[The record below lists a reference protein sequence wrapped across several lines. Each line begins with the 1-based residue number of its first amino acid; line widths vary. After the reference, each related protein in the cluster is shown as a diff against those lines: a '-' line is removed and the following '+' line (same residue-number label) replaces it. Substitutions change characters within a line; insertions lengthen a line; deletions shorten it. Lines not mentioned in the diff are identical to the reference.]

1 MPVKVDTPANGPHDV
16 GASAPARAP
25 DAAGG
30 PAKPPA
36 DAIVV
41 PPTPTAQS
49 DPDVLNSAPTADG
62 GALHVAISPPTKR
75 TSHLDSTPSAST
87 GGGGTLHRRTLSAD
101 DRPTF
106 RSVVDA
112 DLVPA
117 APVTAP
123 LVSVEEDADLA
134 TLPAPLHQIT
144 AKSTPSLTSR
154 ETLGSRESDPAS
166 RPTRSTLA
174 LDAFRR
180 WDSGETEIIVVATTT
195 KGAGGAKS
203 ACADLPPTQRGPF
216 LHAQHAASAPV
227 PLRKHD
233 AGVGKSHKSVLA
245 SLMKNARS
253 PTASPSPPPFGPS
266 PEPVAEEDLVAVTAD
281 AVKAQPVA
289 AAAKSA
295 AVAVPTTRAA
305 NSGTTTPCSSYP
317 PSTTPT
323 YQGPVSSDA
332 KSRGGSRQTL
342 ADSASTR
349 ARYAAGP
356 IPLPPRLAFAY
367 KFTIPSKGGLA
378 SVPSPDGISSSYST
392 SSADSKERE
401 LRSYAGPTRSDEL
414 VLVAEESAGGK
425 TVVGQKQHHHRR
437 ASSPDGGMYQGR
449 QARSP
454 RMHGELHHP
463 REVVPEAKDDE
474 EGPLVIDTKK
484 SGKSTSRPLL
494 AVSPAGVAAKH
505 EDAKTAEPPTTG
517 PPSPLDLDGPRR
529 AMPYDMRRLS
539 GTTTPGAMSSM
550 RSRCA
555 TNSAGSV
562 NDPELDAIL
571 QDDGDDDARK
581 KQTFDVQRYAVK
593 AGGTLSRKESIKGD
607 GLLGSDNALHSPQG
621 THTNRIPSHV
631 SLLNRLFH
639 SGSSTPAADP
649 TSSPG
654 SPVHGS
660 AAGGGT
666 ASPPPGLSPH
676 TKRGSHSN
684 LFKKSGSFIEK
695 LDKFVHSDHH
705 HHHHLHL
712 HNHGANQSPM
722 LSPTAQPTHHSHLIA
737 SPSDGSTAQVSE
749 PCSSGSLP
757 RSVVDAS
764 STASPVAPHPTA
776 QPQPEVPPPRPM
788 SPMLMFLNRKRSDAS
803 PAKTAGTSSKLT
815 RSNSESSLHEKYGV
829 TKEFLGKGANATV
842 RLAHKVDH
850 HHHGHHHGHHGHG
863 HHGHGHHRGSEHHH
877 DQASMSRGA
886 SSTAASSGS
895 NHGTGHGL
903 IGSETS
909 SVASPVPNGS
919 TLARGGSTSHHGSG
933 NLIGASGYGSPS
945 AGSPAMPPAGSHSS
959 LAPQG
964 PGVEQLYAI
973 KKFRKR
979 RRDETERDYVK
990 QVSSEFCIS
999 SSLHHPHVIM
1009 TVDLIQDEHDNWCE
1023 VMEYMPGGDLFSR
1036 IATGPPMSDGE
1047 INCLF
1052 AQLVAGVAYLHSVGV
1067 SHRDLKPENLLLD
1080 QDGRTLKIAD
1090 FGTSEVYRVPWSTE
1104 KRKVKGAVGSDPY
1117 IAPEAWAGKPYD
1129 ADKIDVWAVGI
1140 IYFVMKHKTI
1150 PWKAAM
1156 PNNPHYARYLE
1167 TKGTGQFEYIEDLD
1181 MGPRTLLYK
1190 LLEPDP
1196 VKRIAMDE
1204 VQRDPWF
1211 QTIQAC
1217 QPDHPVWTHAH
1228 STGMSSRG

>member
-1 MPVKVDTPANGPHDV
+1 MPVKVDTPTTGPDDA
-16 GASAPARAP
+16 GASVPARAP

-30 PAKPPA
+30 PAKPPT
-36 DAIVV
+36 DVTVI
-41 PPTPTAQS
+41 PPTPTVHS
-49 DPDVLNSAPTADG
+49 DSDGLNSAPVTDG
-62 GALHVAISPPTKR
+62 SALHVAISPPVKR
-75 TSHLDSTPSAST
+75 TLHLDLTPSAGT

-101 DRPTF
+101 DRPSF

-112 DLVPA
+112 DPVPN
-117 APVTAP
+117 APVAAP

-134 TLPAPLHQIT
+134 PLPAPLHQIT

-154 ETLGSRESDPAS
+154 ETLGSQGSDAGS

-195 KGAGGAKS
+195 KGAKGGTKS
-203 ACADLPPTQRGPF
+203 PCAEVPPTQRGPF

-227 PLRKHD
+227 PLRKQD

-253 PTASPSPPPFGPS
+253 PTASPSPV
-266 PEPVAEEDLVAVTAD
+266 PVAEENVALAPAD
-281 AVKAQPVA
+281 AVKPEPAT
-289 AAAKSA
+289 AKSA
-295 AVAVPTTRAA
+295 AVAVPATRAA
-305 NSGTTTPCSSYP
+305 DTGTTTPCSSYP

-342 ADSASTR
+342 NDASATR
-349 ARYAAGP
+349 AKYAAGP

-378 SVPSPDGISSSYST
+378 SLPSPDGISSSHSA

-401 LRSYAGPTRSDEL
+401 LGSYSGPTRSDEL
-414 VLVAEESAGGK
+414 LAPEESVAGK
-425 TVVGQKQHHHRR
+425 SAAQKQQHHRR

-449 QARSP
+449 HARSP
-454 RMHGELHHP
+454 RVHGELHHP
-463 REVVPEAKDDE
+463 REAVPEAKDDE

-484 SGKSTSRPLL
+484 SGKTGSRPVL
-494 AVSPAGVAAKH
+494 AVSPVGDVAKR
-505 EDAKTAEPPTTG
+505 EDATAAEPPTTVPTSPITG

-529 AMPYDMRRLS
+529 AMHYDMRRPS
-539 GTTTPGAMSSM
+539 GTATPGTVSPM

-571 QDDGDDDARK
+571 HDDGDDDARK
-581 KQTFDVQRYAVK
+581 KKAFDVQRYAVK

-607 GLLGSDNALHSPQG
+607 TLLGSDHALQSPQG

-639 SGSSTPAADP
+639 SGSSSHAAEA

-666 ASPPPGLSPH
+666 ASPPSGLSPH
-676 TKRGSHSN
+676 TKRGSQSN

-695 LDKFVHSDHH
+695 LDKFVHPEHH
-705 HHHHLHL
+705 HHH
-712 HNHGANQSPM
+712 GANHSPM
-722 LSPTAQPTHHSHLIA
+722 LSPTSQPAQHSHFLA
-737 SPSDGSTAQVSE
+737 SSLDGSTPQVPE

-757 RSVVDAS
+757 RSVVDTS
-764 STASPVAPHPTA
+764 STASPVAPLPAA
-776 QPQPEVPPPRPM
+776 QSETPSPRPM

-803 PAKTAGTSSKLT
+803 AAKTTGTSSKLT

-850 HHHGHHHGHHGHG
+850 HHHGHHHGHHGH
-863 HHGHGHHRGSEHHH
+863 HGHGHHRGGGEHHH
-877 DQASMSRGA
+877 HGQTSMSHGA

-919 TLARGGSTSHHGSG
+919 TLARGGSSSHHGSG
-933 NLIGASGYGSPS
+933 NLIGAGGYGSPS
-945 AGSPAMPPAGSHSS
+945 AGSPAMPPAGSHTS

-964 PGVEQLYAI
+964 SAVEQLYAI

-1117 IAPEAWAGKPYD
+1117 IAPEEWGGKPYD
-1129 ADKIDVWAVGI
+1129 ADKVDVWAVGI

-1167 TKGTGQFEYIEDLD
+1167 TKGMGQFEYIEDLD

-1196 VKRIAMDE
+1196 VKRIVMDE

-1217 QPDHPVWTHAH
+1217 QPDRPVWTHSH
-1228 STGMSSRG
+1228 STGMSNRG

>member
-1 MPVKVDTPANGPHDV
+1 MPVKVDVPATGAAE

-25 DAAGG
+25 GAAGA
-30 PAKPPA
+30 PVKPSSA
-36 DAIVV
+36 DATVV
-41 PPTPTAQS
+41 PPTPIAQS
-49 DPDVLNSAPTADG
+49 GPDALNSAPAPDSG
-62 GALHVAISPPTKR
+62 SGLHVAISPPTKR
-75 TSHLDSTPSAST
+75 TSHFDLTPIT
-87 GGGGTLHRRTLSAD
+87 GGTLHRRTLSAD
-101 DRPTF
+101 DRPSF
-106 RSVVDA
+106 RNVDA
-112 DLVPA
+112 DPIPD

-134 TLPAPLHQIT
+134 PLPAPLHQIT

-154 ETLGSRESDPAS
+154 ETLGSRESDPGS

-203 ACADLPPTQRGPF
+203 PCAELPPTQRGPF

-227 PLRKHD
+227 PLRKQD
-233 AGVGKSHKSVLA
+233 AAMSKSHKSVLA

-253 PTASPSPPPFGPS
+253 PTASPSPV
-266 PEPVAEEDLVAVTAD
+266 PVAEETVAAAPAD
-281 AVKAQPVA
+281 AAIPEPT
-289 AAAKSA
+289 AAAKSP
-295 AVAVPTTRAA
+295 AVAVPASRAA
-305 NSGTTTPCSSYP
+305 DTGTSTPCSSFP

-342 ADSASTR
+342 ADLSTVR
-349 ARYAAGP
+349 AKLAAGP

-378 SVPSPDGISSSYST
+378 SVPSPDGISSSQSA

-401 LRSYAGPTRSDEL
+401 LGSYSGPTRSDEL
-414 VLVAEESAGGK
+414 MLVAEESVGG
-425 TVVGQKQHHHRR
+425 GRAAAQKQHHHRR

-463 REVVPEAKDDE
+463 REAVPEAKDDE
-474 EGPLVIDTKK
+474 EGPLLIDTKK
-484 SGKSTSRPLL
+484 SGKATSRPVL
-494 AVSPAGVAAKH
+494 AVSPVGDAAKH
-505 EDAKTAEPPTTG
+505 KDVTAAEPPTTG
-517 PPSPLDLDGPRR
+517 PPSPLDLDGSRR
-529 AMPYDMRRLS
+529 AMPYDMRRPL
-539 GTTTPGAMSSM
+539 GTTTPGTVSPM

-571 QDDGDDDARK
+571 HDDSDDDARK
-581 KQTFDVQRYAVK
+581 KKAFDVQRYAVK

-607 GLLGSDNALHSPQG
+607 GLLGSDHALHSPQG

-639 SGSSTPAADP
+639 SGSSTHAADA

-654 SPVHGS
+654 SPAHGS
-660 AAGGGT
+660 SAVAGGGT

-676 TKRGSHSN
+676 TKRGSQSN

-695 LDKFVHSDHH
+695 LDKFVHPENHH
-705 HHHHLHL
+705 HH
-712 HNHGANQSPM
+712 GANHSPM
-722 LSPTAQPTHHSHLIA
+722 LSPTAQPTHLSHLPA
-737 SPSDGSTAQVSE
+737 SPSDGSALQVPE

-757 RSVVDAS
+757 RSAADAS
-764 STASPVAPHPTA
+764 STPSPVAPLPAA
-776 QPQPEVPPPRPM
+776 QPQPETPSPRPM

-803 PAKTAGTSSKLT
+803 AAKTPGTSSKLT

-829 TKEFLGKGANATV
+829 AKEFLGKGANATV

-877 DQASMSRGA
+877 DHASMSRGA

-909 SVASPVPNGS
+909 SVASPGPNGS

-933 NLIGASGYGSPS
+933 NLIGAGGYGSPS
-945 AGSPAMPPAGSHSS
+945 AGSPAMPPVGSHAS

-964 PGVEQLYAI
+964 SIVEQLYAI

-1009 TVDLIQDEHDNWCE
+1009 TVDLIQDEHGNWCE

-1117 IAPEAWAGKPYD
+1117 IAPEEWAGKPYD
-1129 ADKIDVWAVGI
+1129 ADKVDVWAVGI

-1156 PNNPHYARYLE
+1156 LNNPHYARYLE

-1217 QPDHPVWTHAH
+1217 QPDHPVWTHSH
-1228 STGMSSRG
+1228 STGMSNRG

>member
-1 MPVKVDTPANGPHDV
+1 MPVKVDTPANGPDDA
-16 GASAPARAP
+16 GARAPARAP

-30 PAKPPA
+30 PAKPPPLV
-36 DAIVV
+36 DATVV
-41 PPTPTAQS
+41 PPTLTAQS
-49 DPDVLNSAPTADG
+49 DPDALNSAPATDSG
-62 GALHVAISPPTKR
+62 SALHVAISPPIKR
-75 TSHLDSTPSAST
+75 TSHLDSTPITS
-87 GGGGTLHRRTLSAD
+87 GTLHRRTLSAD
-101 DRPTF
+101 DRPSF
-106 RSVVDA
+106 HSVVDA
-112 DLVPA
+112 DPIPD
-117 APVTAP
+117 APIATP

-134 TLPAPLHQIT
+134 PLPAPLHQIT

-154 ETLGSRESDPAS
+154 ETLGSRESDPGS

-203 ACADLPPTQRGPF
+203 PCAELPPTTPRGPF
-216 LHAQHAASAPV
+216 LRAQHAASAPV
-227 PLRKHD
+227 PLRKQD
-233 AGVGKSHKSVLA
+233 AAMGKSHKSVLA

-253 PTASPSPPPFGPS
+253 PTASPSPV
-266 PEPVAEEDLVAVTAD
+266 PVAEETVAAVLVEAA
-281 AVKAQPVA
+281 KPEP

-295 AVAVPTTRAA
+295 AVAVPASRTADT
-305 NSGTTTPCSSYP
+305 GTTTPCSSYP
-317 PSTTPT
+317 PSSTPT
-323 YQGPVSSDA
+323 YQGPVSSDG

-342 ADSASTR
+342 ADSSSTR
-349 ARYAAGP
+349 AKHAAGP

-378 SVPSPDGISSSYST
+378 SVPSPDGIAPSYST

-401 LRSYAGPTRSDEL
+401 LGSYAGPTRSDEL
-414 VLVAEESAGGK
+414 VLVAEESVGGGK
-425 TVVGQKQHHHRR
+425 TTVGQKQHHHRR

-449 QARSP
+449 HARSP

-463 REVVPEAKDDE
+463 REAVPEAKDDE

-484 SGKSTSRPLL
+484 SGKSTSRPML
-494 AVSPAGVAAKH
+494 AVSPAGVAVKP
-505 EDAKTAEPPTTG
+505 EDTKTAEQPTAG
-517 PPSPLDLDGPRR
+517 PPSPLDLDGTRHT
-529 AMPYDMRRLS
+529 MLYDMRRPS
-539 GTTTPGAMSSM
+539 GTTTPCTVSPM

-571 QDDGDDDARK
+571 HDDGDDDARK
-581 KQTFDVQRYAVK
+581 KKAFDVQRYSVK

-607 GLLGSDNALHSPQG
+607 ALLGSDHALHSPQG

-639 SGSSTPAADP
+639 SGSSTHTADA

-660 AAGGGT
+660 SVMAGAGT

-676 TKRGSHSN
+676 TKRGSQSN

-695 LDKFVHSDHH
+695 LDKFVHPDHH
-705 HHHHLHL
+705 HHH
-712 HNHGANQSPM
+712 GANHSPI
-722 LSPTAQPTHHSHLIA
+722 LSPTAQPTHVSHLLA
-737 SPSDGSTAQVSE
+737 SPSDGSTPQVPE

-757 RSVVDAS
+757 RSAADAS
-764 STASPVAPHPTA
+764 STASPVAPLPAAT
-776 QPQPEVPPPRPM
+776 QPQPETPSPRPM

-803 PAKTAGTSSKLT
+803 VAKTSGTSSKLT

-829 TKEFLGKGANATV
+829 AKEFLGKGANATV

-909 SVASPVPNGS
+909 SVASPGPNGS
-919 TLARGGSTSHHGSG
+919 TLARGGSTSHHGSS
-933 NLIGASGYGSPS
+933 NLIGAGGYGSPS
-945 AGSPAMPPAGSHSS
+945 AGSPAMPPAGSQTS

-964 PGVEQLYAI
+964 SAVEQLYAI

-1036 IATGPPMSDGE
+1036 IATGPPMSDSE

-1117 IAPEAWAGKPYD
+1117 IAPEEWAGKPYD
-1129 ADKIDVWAVGI
+1129 ADKVDVWAVGI

-1167 TKGTGQFEYIEDLD
+1167 TKCTGQFEYIEDLD
-1181 MGPRTLLYK
+1181 LGPRTLLYK

-1217 QPDHPVWTHAH
+1217 QPNHPVWTHSH
-1228 STGMSSRG
+1228 STGMSNRG